1 MKRSEQ
7 VYRWMTPLP
16 HVVAR
21 DATMAQA
28 RSKMRKLFVRH
39 LPVVDAGELVGLVS
53 ESDLSFV
60 ERFVDARTVPVG
72 DVMRTDPFVTVPY
85 APLAEVAQ
93 SMAERRLDAAIVI
106 DRGNVVGLFTATDAL
121 RALAERRDERERRE
135 PLAQAG

>member
-1 MKRSEQ
+1 M
-7 VYRWMTPLP
+7 
-16 HVVAR
+16 
-21 DATMAQA
+21 
-28 RSKMRKLFVRH
+28 
-39 LPVVDAGELVGLVS
+39 S